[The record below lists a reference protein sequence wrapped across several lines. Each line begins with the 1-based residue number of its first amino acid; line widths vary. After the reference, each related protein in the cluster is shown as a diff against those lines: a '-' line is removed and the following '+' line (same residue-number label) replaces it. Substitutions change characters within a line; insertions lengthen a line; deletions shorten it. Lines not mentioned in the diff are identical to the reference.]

1 MVVSDNPIHVE
12 KASIKMQE
20 LVDEEDNYKKTFGGI
35 M

>member
-1 MVVSDNPIHVE
+1 MIASDNPIHVE

-20 LVDEEDNYKKTFGGI
+20 FVDEEDNYKKTFGGI